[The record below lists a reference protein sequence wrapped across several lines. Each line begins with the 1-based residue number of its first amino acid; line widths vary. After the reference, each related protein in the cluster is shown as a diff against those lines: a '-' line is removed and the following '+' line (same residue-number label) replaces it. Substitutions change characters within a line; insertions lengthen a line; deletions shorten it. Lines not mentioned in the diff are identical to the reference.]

1 MPFNNLVSIKA
12 CYSYTEDSQQ
22 KAWKE
27 HTIWNNIIMCNIGTS
42 CHIRGGGG
50 GSHFSGSGTKQFCK
64 WWNVERF
71 EKLTKPKFFNSV
83 VCNPCQS
90 CRSLSLFLC
99 GLLFSLLCI
108 SIFVKYDFQVSFK
121 ITQNTVTVLL
131 SCVRCSFSSE
141 WCCDR
146 VANGIGRNGIVLILP
161 TMILSISQL
170 SLQLWFSIFTRL
182 KALLELQLQFWL
194 QFCHWWKPALKIPKD
209 NQNNKKSRPLDEFS
223 IFDSTRKET
232 SWIFSWVP
240 CFLTILSSIWS
251 F

>member
-1 MPFNNLVSIKA
+1 MPFNNLVSMKA
-12 CYSYTEDSQQ
+12 CYNYTEDSQQ

-42 CHIRGGGG
+42 CHIQGGGG
-50 GSHFSGSGTKQFCK
+50 VQSFRLILVVCHLVSIKVPHFSGSGTNQFCK
-64 WWNVERF
+64 RWNVERF
-71 EKLTKPKFFNSV
+71 EKLTKPKFLNSV
-83 VCNPCQS
+83 VCNLCQS
-90 CRSLSLFLC
+90 CRSLSLFLY

-131 SCVRCSFSSE
+131 SCVQCSFSSE

-170 SLQLWFSIFTRL
+170 SLQLWFSIFPRL
-182 KALLELQLQFWL
+182 
-194 QFCHWWKPALKIPKD
+194 
-209 NQNNKKSRPLDEFS
+209 
-223 IFDSTRKET
+223 
-232 SWIFSWVP
+232 
-240 CFLTILSSIWS
+240 
-251 F
+251 